1 MTYQPSLNGDAIA
14 KPNGFAFVLPQR
26 NSSASA
32 GSQIPWSSV
41 QYQKGSGFITISSG
55 AITLQSGYIYYVEA
69 TAQTH
74 SESGISATVPQ
85 GIKYQWYQSGS
96 PIGSWGRVASY
107 HIDSYSN
114 EVGDEKSICMIDA
127 TSAAVTIELKVTSTF
142 GAALL
147 GVNYEGIHS
156 QYGGYGRAVVLQLQA

>member
-1 MTYQPSLNGDAIA
+1 MTYQPSLNGEAVA
-14 KPNGFAFVLPQR
+14 KADGFAFVLPQR
-26 NSSASA
+26 NSAASA

-41 QYQKGSGFITISSG
+41 QYQKSSGFITISSG
-55 AITLQSGYIYYVEA
+55 AITLQSGYVYYIEA

-74 SESGISATVPQ
+74 SASGISASVPQ
-85 GIKYQWYQSGS
+85 GIKYQWYESGS

-107 HIDSYSN
+107 YIDSYSN
-114 EVGDEKSICMIDA
+114 EVGDEKAVCMIDA
-127 TSAAVTIELKVTSTF
+127 TSGAVTIELKVINTF

-156 QYGGYGRAVVLQLQA
+156 QYGGYGRAVVIQLQS